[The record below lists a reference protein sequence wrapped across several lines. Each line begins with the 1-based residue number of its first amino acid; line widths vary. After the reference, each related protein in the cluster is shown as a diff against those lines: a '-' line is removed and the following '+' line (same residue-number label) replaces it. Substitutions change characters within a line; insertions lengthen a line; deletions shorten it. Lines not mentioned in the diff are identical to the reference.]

1 MPHSS
6 GGFSG
11 GGGGFHGGSG
21 YNSGSNTP
29 STRTST
35 RPFNNA
41 LMYVYYTRSGR
52 ARVLYSN
59 ATPASI
65 GKGSPFVFI
74 ILGLFFFIP
83 FIIAFA
89 SGFNNPVKLKNTETL
104 AISIEDNANIL
115 STEDEAI
122 LTTEFISFKN
132 TTGIPVSILTEY
144 QSNVDYLEDYAY
156 DKYIE
161 RFSDESHWLLVFTID
176 SDNDLKSIAM
186 EGMQGNDT
194 DGILTEMVGR
204 KFTKEIKNSIY
215 KKNKGLKDAIIDGFN
230 LINPT
235 IMEKKFDI
243 PFEIIIFFI
252 VWEIAVIV
260 STVVSIVGLINNK
273 HLKNAY
279 KGSPTM
285 KKLLCPNCMN
295 PYYEGT
301 VTRCPKC
308 GESLTNNTDFTTGF
322 TSEDSM

>member
-21 YNSGSNTP
+21 YSSGSSTP

-35 RPFNNA
+35 RPFDNA
-41 LMYVYYTRSGR
+41 LMYIFYTRSGR

-59 ATPASI
+59 AAPGSI
-65 GKGSPFVFI
+65 GKGNPFIFV
-74 ILGLFFFIP
+74 ILGVFLLLPI
-83 FIIAFA
+83 IIALA

-115 STEDEAI
+115 SIEDESV
-122 LTTEFISFKN
+122 LTNEFISFKN

-144 QSNVDYLEDYAY
+144 STNVGDLEDYAY
-156 DKYIE
+156 NAYIK
-161 RFSDESHWLLVFTID
+161 RFKDESHWLLVFTID
-176 SDNDLKSIAM
+176 SDNNLKSIAM

-204 KFTKEIKNSIY
+204 RFTKEIKNSIY
-215 KKNKGLKDAIIDGFN
+215 KENEGLKDAIIDGFN

-235 IMEKKFDI
+235 IMEKRFDI
-243 PFEIIIFFI
+243 PFEMIIFMV
-252 VWEIAVIV
+252 VWEIVVIF
-260 STVVSIVGLINNK
+260 STIITIVGLVNNK

-308 GESLTNNTDFTTGF
+308 GESLTNNEDFTSGF